1 MILCVFHVHW
11 LELCLLRSS
20 NLFIHVDKVSD
31 LGFWIKPSVKLGLVQ
46 WHDPPWKRESTL
58 YLFGWCFKGA
68 SSEVANWMICKVI
81 IVTAT
86 NCWKVVAKCGWLR
99 SWQICEESQR
109 RRLQRD
115 IVSQHH
121 FGCPCKG
128 KDLRN
133 VWLRT
138 IEPPMDYGRSMAFP
152 FCPWAD
158 HVKHPT
164 LDLGGSPQVAWGLLG
179 RSGLF
184 SWPLIS
190 VANDDATTATA
201 SCQGSLVF
209 YVIHRCVS

>member
-1 MILCVFHVHW
+1 M
-11 LELCLLRSS
+11 
-20 NLFIHVDKVSD
+20 
-31 LGFWIKPSVKLGLVQ
+31 
-46 WHDPPWKRESTL
+46 
-58 YLFGWCFKGA
+58 
-68 SSEVANWMICKVI
+68 
-81 IVTAT
+81 
-86 NCWKVVAKCGWLR
+86 AKCGWLR

-121 FGCPCKG
+121 FGCPLPLSGEGSEEC
-128 KDLRN
+128 L
-133 VWLRT
+133 VAYH
-138 IEPPMDYGRSMAFP
+138 EPPMDYGRSMASP

-158 HVKHPT
+158 HVKRPT

-201 SCQGSLVF
+201 SCQGSLVLH
-209 YVIHRCVS
+209 VIHRCVSEGPVYGDTMPLCYNMLCTSHCPVCSLFVPMFLFFWKVATALSPNISSRGIGFSVFYSDVSFSQALSPRFVWQIVPLACVAKIKI